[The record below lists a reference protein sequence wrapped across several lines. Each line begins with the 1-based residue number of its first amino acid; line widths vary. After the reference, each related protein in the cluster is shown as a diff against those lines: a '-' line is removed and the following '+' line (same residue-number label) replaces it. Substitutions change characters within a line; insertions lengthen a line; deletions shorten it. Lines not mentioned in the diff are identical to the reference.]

1 MERMGWEQKW
11 ARTGVK
17 AVIEPQAAA
26 DNRRTFSPPTLQT
39 QDSLYEP
46 SLIFLLAILIAP
58 DYYIW
63 DNNPEINKS
72 LHAHTQPVI
81 C

>member
-1 MERMGWEQKW
+1 MERIGWEQKW

-39 QDSLYEP
+39 QGSPYEL
-46 SLIFLLAILIAP
+46 SLIFLQGSFRTITFGTTIL
-58 DYYIW
+58 
-63 DNNPEINKS
+63 K
-72 LHAHTQPVI
+72 
-81 C
+81 